1 MAVGPESS
9 RESQKEESG
18 GEVTQSERITKQ
30 RREKNDPKCLLTLV
44 SETSAVGLENPRE
57 TKEKESGGVLMWHA
71 ECEKCT

>member
-1 MAVGPESS
+1 MAVGPESP